1 MRRMLILFAVL
12 FAINGCDLQNKS
24 FGPISRRTTLRR
36 TTPGQTLSVS
46 SVRDSIV
53 YTFSVARGSL
63 GIHDT
68 LAATVTLNNESSA
81 TDTLILGGGRLYYT
95 GLWWLTNLNGQTVLS
110 QPRVPTPSPIR
121 VLLGSHQSLSELVV
135 HQTLVDTSGAPLRP
149 GLYTLHEQF
158 GGLYFALDIV
168 LL

>member
-1 MRRMLILFAVL
+1 MRRMLILLAVL
-12 FAINGCDLQNKS
+12 FAINGCDLQNNG
-24 FGPISRRTTLRR
+24 FGPTTRRTTPRR
-36 TTPGQTLSVS
+36 TTPGQTLSVG

-53 YTFSVARGSL
+53 YTFSVPRGSL

-68 LAATVTLNNESSA
+68 LAAELTLYNQSRA
-81 TDTLILGGGRLYYT
+81 TDTLILQGGRLYYT
-95 GLWWLTNLNGQTVLS
+95 GSWWLTNANGRTVMS
-110 QPRVPTPSPIR
+110 QPRVPTPAPIR

-135 HQTLVDTSGAPLRP
+135 YQSLVDTSWAPLRP

-168 LL
+168 FL